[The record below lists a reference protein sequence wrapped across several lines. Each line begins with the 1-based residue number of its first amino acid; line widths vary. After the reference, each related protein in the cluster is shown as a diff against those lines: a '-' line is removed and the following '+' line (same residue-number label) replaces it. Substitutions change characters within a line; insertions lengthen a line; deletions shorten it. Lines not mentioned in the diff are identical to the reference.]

1 MTSEDI
7 ATASG
12 FTERGRDLTLLAL
25 MLILAVEAAFLL
37 LDLAQGGELVR
48 GAGRFALMAGLSYMT
63 WQGFYFSRWVLVAL
77 VGAAV
82 LFAPWAVAAAFQAG
96 FTAGAVHAAGAAGYL
111 AGGVLLSV
119 FGDVSAFIGHRRDL
133 RARDAM

>member
-1 MTSEDI
+1 MTTDDI
-7 ATASG
+7 ATPGG

-48 GAGRFALMAGLSYMT
+48 GAGRFALLAGLSYMT
-63 WQGFYFSRWVLVAL
+63 WQGFQFSRWVLVAL

-82 LFAPWAVAAAFQAG
+82 AFAPWAVADAFRAG
-96 FTAGAVHAAGAAGYL
+96 LTAGAVHAAGAAAYL
-111 AGGVLLSV
+111 AGGLLLS
-119 FGDVSAFIGHRRDL
+119 FSRDVSSFLRHRRDL
-133 RARDAM
+133 RGLDAM